1 MWAYDGVS
9 KGVAAMNKWIP
20 SRLPDLAALGR
31 EGLDFLLFAFGRFR
45 EDNCLRVAA
54 SLSYTSM
61 LALVP
66 LLAIAFAIFGAFP
79 AFDDIQREIRAF
91 IFQNFVPTA
100 GDVVH
105 DMVDGF
111 LENTGKMSSFGAVG
125 LALTA
130 VLLLNTIES
139 AFNTIWRVPEV
150 RSPLMRVLAFWALLT
165 LGPLLFGASLSV
177 SSYLFTIAQ
186 SSGVEDVTGPLVRL
200 ASLVPLALAVAGLT
214 LLYVVIPNRP
224 VRWRHALAGGLIA
237 GILFELLKKGF
248 GLYVAN
254 FPSYQTIYGAFA
266 ALPIF
271 LVWMYLCW
279 SVVILGAVFTAS
291 MPGWRE
297 SRRQGQISLDSPA
310 TRLEVALAILA
321 RLTWAS
327 KRNTEGRPPGIKTAK
342 LMRKMPV
349 TADAFDQAVAQ
360 LTRTGFIVRS
370 GKGRLLL
377 ACEIEETTVYELY
390 RALGLALEPPN
401 RQALSQASWQRRF
414 AELMERAQDSEAE
427 LMNTRLKALLAADPP
442 AEAAVP
448 PAEVAAAE

>member
-1 MWAYDGVS
+1 MKDWF
-9 KGVAAMNKWIP
+9 P
-20 SRLPDLAALGR
+20 SRLPNPTDMGR
-31 EGLDFLLFAFGRFR
+31 EALDFVKFTFGRFR

-66 LLAIAFAIFGAFP
+66 LMAIAFAILGAFP

-150 RSPLMRVLAFWALLT
+150 RHPLMRVLAFWALLT

-186 SSGVEDVTGPLVRL
+186 STGVEEVTGPLVRL
-200 ASLVPLALAVAGLT
+200 AKLVPLVLAAAGLT
-214 LLYVVIPNRP
+214 LLYIVIPNRP
-224 VRWRHALAGGLIA
+224 VRWVHALTGGLIA

-271 LVWMYLCW
+271 LVWMYLTW
-279 SVVILGAVFTAS
+279 SVVILGAVITAS
-291 MPGWRE
+291 MPGWRA
-297 SRRQGQISLDSPA
+297 SRRQGQINLDSPA

-321 RLTWAS
+321 RLVWAS
-327 KRNTEGRPPGIKTAK
+327 KRNAEGEPPGIKTAK
-342 LMRKMPV
+342 LMRALPV
-349 TADAFDQAVAQ
+349 TADAFDQAIAQ
-360 LTRTGFIVRS
+360 LTRNGFIVRS

-377 ACEIEETTVYELY
+377 ACDIEETTVYELY
-390 RALGLALEPPN
+390 RALGLSLEPTN
-401 RQALSQASWQRRF
+401 RKALSGASWEHRF
-414 AELMERAQDSEAE
+414 AELMERAAESEAG
-427 LMNTRLKALLAADPP
+427 LMNARLKELLAADPP
-442 AEAAVP
+442 AQTAVP
-448 PAEVAAAE
+448 PAEAAAAE